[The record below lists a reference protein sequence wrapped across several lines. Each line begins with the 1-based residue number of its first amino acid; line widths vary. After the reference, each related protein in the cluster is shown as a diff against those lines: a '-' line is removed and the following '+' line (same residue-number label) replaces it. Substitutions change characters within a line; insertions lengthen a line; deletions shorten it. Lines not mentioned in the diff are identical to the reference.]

1 MAYALYAPCLLIAAI
16 SITLKENVISTQHLP
31 LVIAG
36 PIVRKVTSNLCYI
49 WVVTS
54 SADAPSLTLSHDE
67 APIDGD
73 RQSETICV
81 GTHAFI
87 HLLSFSASKPFS
99 DCARISYQLHFDNE
113 EQQARW
119 HKEQQALLYT
129 GQSTLSFHFTET
141 PKTILH
147 GSCRKP
153 HFHSDDALAQV
164 DTLHEHA
171 FKQKSSFPDLL
182 LMTGDQIYADDV
194 AGPMLK
200 AIHSVIARLGLFHE
214 TLEGAVVSNT
224 QELATHPHGYYERE
238 QLLPQ
243 ISTNTVL
250 SSLFFGAKKK
260 PVFTSVNAQ
269 NHLIGSAEIIA
280 MYLLVWSDTLWAEI
294 TIDNDGIPDKYS
306 ATFDKENE
314 ALKGF
319 VKQLPQVRR
328 ALAHIPTYMIFDDHD
343 VTDDWNLTRG
353 WEQEVYGNPLSKR
366 MIGNALIGYLLCQG
380 WGNAPKKVTALIEK
394 VKQSTGEQGIAQHD
408 EIIDDLLDFDQWHYR
423 LDTTPPIEVLDT
435 RTQRWRSESDM
446 NKPSGLMDWEALCDF
461 QHSIIGKESVIVVS
475 AAPIYGVKVIE
486 AIQKVFTF
494 FGKALTVDAEN
505 WMAHKGTANVMLNI
519 FRHYKTPP
527 EFIILSGD
535 VHYSFVYDVRLRFRR
550 NSPHIT
556 QFTCSGLKNAFPDGL
571 IKWLDRLNRILYR
584 SKSPLNLFTRRR
596 NMSVKAREPS
606 MGYGELFNGCAIGVL
621 KISHKNTDV
630 QCKALL
636 SNGKEVEFPT
646 SKND

>member
-1 MAYALYAPCLLIAAI
+1 MP
-16 SITLKENVISTQHLP
+16 Q
-31 LVIAG
+31 VIAG
-36 PIVRKVTSNLCYI
+36 PIVRKVTSTECHI

-54 SADAPSLTLSHDE
+54 NADSPTLNLSANEVVVS
-67 APIDGD
+67 GNCQ
-73 RQSETICV
+73 RETIRV
-81 GTHAFI
+81 GKYAFI
-87 HLLSFSASKPFS
+87 HLLSFTSSEPFEDTARIGYSLSFS
-99 DCARISYQLHFDNE
+99 DDA
-113 EQQARW
+113 QQASW
-119 HKEQQALLYT
+119 ENEQRGLLYD
-129 GQSTLSFHFTET
+129 GQPSLCFHYTET
-141 PKTILH
+141 PETILH

-164 DTLHEHA
+164 DVLHKNA
-171 FKQKSSFPDLL
+171 FKKQNDFPDLL

-200 AIHSVIARLGLFHE
+200 AIHSVIDRLGLYHE
-214 TLEGAVVSNT
+214 ALEGAVVTNT
-224 QELATHPHGYYERE
+224 NELATHEHGYYERE

-243 ISTNTVL
+243 IATNTVL
-250 SSLFFGAKKK
+250 SSIFFGAKKK

-280 MYLLVWSDTLWAEI
+280 MYLLVWSDTLWADI
-294 TIDNDGIPDKYS
+294 NIDKDGIPPKYH
-306 ATFDKENE
+306 AIFDKEHE
-314 ALKGF
+314 ALNGF

-380 WGNAPKKVTALIEK
+380 WGNAPKKVAPLIAK
-394 VKQSTGEQGIAQHD
+394 VQESMGESGLNSHD

-435 RTQRWRSESDM
+435 RTQRWRSESNM

-505 WMAHKGTANVMLNI
+505 WMAHKGTANVILNI

-527 EFIILSGD
+527 DFIILSGD

-571 IKWLDRLNRILYR
+571 IKWLDRLNRVLYR

-606 MGYGELFNGCAIGVL
+606 LGYGELFNGCAIGVL
-621 KISHKNTDV
+621 KISQKTTDV

-636 SNGKEVEFPT
+636 SNGNEVEFPA
-646 SKND
+646 SKDD

>member
-1 MAYALYAPCLLIAAI
+1 MP
-16 SITLKENVISTQHLP
+16 Q
-31 LVIAG
+31 VIAG
-36 PIVRKVTSNLCYI
+36 PIVRKVTSTECHI

-54 SADAPSLTLSHDE
+54 NADSPTLNLSANEVVVS
-67 APIDGD
+67 GNCQ
-73 RQSETICV
+73 RETIRV
-81 GTHAFI
+81 GKYAFI
-87 HLLSFSASKPFS
+87 HLLSFTSSEPFEDTARIGYSLSFS
-99 DCARISYQLHFDNE
+99 DDA
-113 EQQARW
+113 QQASW
-119 HKEQQALLYT
+119 ENEQRGLLYD
-129 GQSTLSFHFTET
+129 GQSSLCFHYTET
-141 PKTILH
+141 PETILH

-164 DTLHEHA
+164 DVLHKIA
-171 FKQKSSFPDLL
+171 FKKQNDFPDLL

-200 AIHSVIARLGLFHE
+200 AIHSVIDRLGLYHE
-214 TLEGAVVSNT
+214 ALEGAVVTNT
-224 QELATHPHGYYERE
+224 NELATHEHGYYERE

-243 ISTNTVL
+243 IATNTVL
-250 SSLFFGAKKK
+250 SSIFFGAKKK

-280 MYLLVWSDTLWAEI
+280 MYLLVWSDTLWADI
-294 TIDNDGIPDKYS
+294 NIDKDGIPPKYH
-306 ATFDKENE
+306 AIFDKEHE
-314 ALKGF
+314 ALNGF

-380 WGNAPKKVTALIEK
+380 WGNAPKKVAPLIAK
-394 VKQSTGEQGIAQHD
+394 VQESMGESGLNSHD

-435 RTQRWRSESDM
+435 RTQRWRSESNM

-505 WMAHKGTANVMLNI
+505 WMAHKGTANVILNI

-527 EFIILSGD
+527 DFIILSGD

-571 IKWLDRLNRILYR
+571 IKWLDRLNRVLYR

-606 MGYGELFNGCAIGVL
+606 LGYGELFNGCAIGVL
-621 KISHKNTDV
+621 KISQKNTDV

-636 SNGKEVEFPT
+636 SNGKEVEFPA
-646 SKND
+646 SKDD

>member
-1 MAYALYAPCLLIAAI
+1 
-16 SITLKENVISTQHLP
+16 
-31 LVIAG
+31 
-36 PIVRKVTSNLCYI
+36 VTSTECHI

-54 SADAPSLTLSHDE
+54 NADSPTLNLSANEVVVS
-67 APIDGD
+67 GNCQ
-73 RQSETICV
+73 RETIRV
-81 GTHAFI
+81 GKYAFI
-87 HLLSFSASKPFS
+87 HLLSFTSSEPFEDTARIGYSLSFS
-99 DCARISYQLHFDNE
+99 DDA
-113 EQQARW
+113 QQASW
-119 HKEQQALLYT
+119 ENEQRGLLYD
-129 GQSTLSFHFTET
+129 GQPSLCFHYTET
-141 PKTILH
+141 PETILH

-164 DTLHEHA
+164 DVLHKNA
-171 FKQKSSFPDLL
+171 FKKQNDFPDLL

-200 AIHSVIARLGLFHE
+200 AIHSVIDRLGLYHE
-214 TLEGAVVSNT
+214 ALEGAVVTNT
-224 QELATHPHGYYERE
+224 NELATHEHGYYERE

-243 ISTNTVL
+243 IATNTVL
-250 SSLFFGAKKK
+250 SSIFFGAKKK

-280 MYLLVWSDTLWAEI
+280 MYLLVWSDTLWADI
-294 TIDNDGIPDKYS
+294 NIDKDGIPPKYH
-306 ATFDKENE
+306 AIFDKEHE
-314 ALKGF
+314 ALNGF

-380 WGNAPKKVTALIEK
+380 WGNAPKKVAPLIAK
-394 VKQSTGEQGIAQHD
+394 VQESMGESGLNSHD

-435 RTQRWRSESDM
+435 RTQRWRSESNM

-505 WMAHKGTANVMLNI
+505 WMAHKGTANVILNI

-527 EFIILSGD
+527 DFIILSGD

-571 IKWLDRLNRILYR
+571 IKWLDRLNRVLYR

-606 MGYGELFNGCAIGVL
+606 LGYGELFNGCAIGVL
-621 KISHKNTDV
+621 KISQKNTDV

-636 SNGKEVEFPT
+636 SNGKEVEFPA
-646 SKND
+646 SKDD

>member
-1 MAYALYAPCLLIAAI
+1 MP
-16 SITLKENVISTQHLP
+16 Q
-31 LVIAG
+31 VIAG
-36 PIVRKVTSNLCYI
+36 PIVRKVTSTECHI

-54 SADAPSLTLSHDE
+54 NADSPTLNLSANEVVVS
-67 APIDGD
+67 GNCQ
-73 RQSETICV
+73 RETIRV
-81 GTHAFI
+81 GKYAFI
-87 HLLSFSASKPFS
+87 HLLSFTSSERFEDTARIGYSLSFS
-99 DCARISYQLHFDNE
+99 DDA
-113 EQQARW
+113 QQASW
-119 HKEQQALLYT
+119 ENEQRGLLYD
-129 GQSTLSFHFTET
+129 GQSSLCFHYTET
-141 PKTILH
+141 PETILH

-164 DTLHEHA
+164 DVLHKNA
-171 FKQKSSFPDLL
+171 FKKENDFPDLL

-200 AIHSVIARLGLFHE
+200 AIHSVIDRLGLYHE
-214 TLEGAVVSNT
+214 ALEGAVVTNT
-224 QELATHPHGYYERE
+224 NELATHEHGYYERE

-243 ISTNTVL
+243 IATNTVL
-250 SSLFFGAKKK
+250 SSIFFGAKKK

-280 MYLLVWSDTLWAEI
+280 MYLLVWSDTLWADI
-294 TIDNDGIPDKYS
+294 NIDKDGIPPKYH
-306 ATFDKENE
+306 AIFDKEHE
-314 ALKGF
+314 ALNGF

-380 WGNAPKKVTALIEK
+380 WGNAPKKVAPLIAK
-394 VKQSTGEQGIAQHD
+394 VQESMGESGLNSHD

-435 RTQRWRSESDM
+435 RTQRWRSESNM

-505 WMAHKGTANVMLNI
+505 WMAHKGTANVILNI

-527 EFIILSGD
+527 DFIILSGD

-571 IKWLDRLNRILYR
+571 IKWLDRLNRVLYR

-606 MGYGELFNGCAIGVL
+606 LGYGELFNGCAIGVL
-621 KISHKNTDV
+621 KISQKNTDV

-636 SNGKEVEFPT
+636 SNGKEVEFPA
-646 SKND
+646 SKDD

>member
-1 MAYALYAPCLLIAAI
+1 MP
-16 SITLKENVISTQHLP
+16 Q
-31 LVIAG
+31 VIAG
-36 PIVRKVTSNLCYI
+36 PIVRKVTSTECHI

-54 SADAPSLTLSHDE
+54 NADSPALNLSANEVVVS
-67 APIDGD
+67 GNCQ
-73 RQSETICV
+73 RETIRV
-81 GTHAFI
+81 GKYAFI
-87 HLLSFSASKPFS
+87 HLLSFTSSEPFEDTARIGYSLSFS
-99 DCARISYQLHFDNE
+99 DDA
-113 EQQARW
+113 QQASW
-119 HKEQQALLYT
+119 ENEQRGLLYD
-129 GQSTLSFHFTET
+129 GQSSLCFHYTET
-141 PKTILH
+141 PETILH

-164 DTLHEHA
+164 DVLHKNA
-171 FKQKSSFPDLL
+171 FKKENDFPDLL

-200 AIHSVIARLGLFHE
+200 AIHSVIDRLGLYHE
-214 TLEGAVVSNT
+214 ALEGAVVTNT
-224 QELATHPHGYYERE
+224 NELATHEHGYYERE

-243 ISTNTVL
+243 IATNTVL
-250 SSLFFGAKKK
+250 SSIFFGAKKK

-280 MYLLVWSDTLWAEI
+280 MYLLVWSDTLWADI
-294 TIDNDGIPDKYS
+294 NIDKDGIPPKYH
-306 ATFDKENE
+306 AIFDKEHE
-314 ALKGF
+314 ALNGF

-380 WGNAPKKVTALIEK
+380 WGNAPKKVAPLIAK
-394 VKQSTGEQGIAQHD
+394 VQESMGESGLNSHD

-435 RTQRWRSESDM
+435 RTQRWRSESNM

-505 WMAHKGTANVMLNI
+505 WMAHKGTANVILNI

-527 EFIILSGD
+527 DFIILSGD

-571 IKWLDRLNRILYR
+571 IKWLDRLNRVLYR

-606 MGYGELFNGCAIGVL
+606 LGYGELFNGCAIGVL
-621 KISHKNTDV
+621 KISQKTTDV

-636 SNGKEVEFPT
+636 SNGKEVEFPA
-646 SKND
+646 SKDD

>member
-1 MAYALYAPCLLIAAI
+1 MP
-16 SITLKENVISTQHLP
+16 Q
-31 LVIAG
+31 VIAG
-36 PIVRKVTSNLCYI
+36 PIVRKVTSTECHI

-54 SADAPSLTLSHDE
+54 NADSPALNLSANEVVVS
-67 APIDGD
+67 GNCQ
-73 RQSETICV
+73 RETIRV
-81 GTHAFI
+81 GKYAFI
-87 HLLSFSASKPFS
+87 HLLSFTSSEPFEDTARIGYSLSFS
-99 DCARISYQLHFDNE
+99 DDA
-113 EQQARW
+113 QQASW
-119 HKEQQALLYT
+119 ENEQRGLLYD
-129 GQSTLSFHFTET
+129 GQSSLCFHYTET
-141 PKTILH
+141 PETILH

-164 DTLHEHA
+164 DVLHKNA
-171 FKQKSSFPDLL
+171 FKKQNDFPDLL

-200 AIHSVIARLGLFHE
+200 AIHSVIDRLGLYHE
-214 TLEGAVVSNT
+214 ALEGAVVTNT
-224 QELATHPHGYYERE
+224 NELATHEHGYYERE

-243 ISTNTVL
+243 IATNTVL
-250 SSLFFGAKKK
+250 SSIFFGAKKK

-269 NHLIGSAEIIA
+269 NHLIGSSEIIA
-280 MYLLVWSDTLWAEI
+280 MYLLVWSDTLWADI
-294 TIDNDGIPDKYS
+294 NIDKDGLPPKYH
-306 ATFDKENE
+306 AIFDKEHE
-314 ALKGF
+314 ALNGF

-380 WGNAPKKVTALIEK
+380 WGNAPKKVAPLIAK
-394 VKQSTGEQGIAQHD
+394 VQESMGESGLNSHD
-408 EIIDDLLDFDQWHYR
+408 EIIDELLDFDQWHYR

-435 RTQRWRSESDM
+435 RTQRWRSESNM

-505 WMAHKGTANVMLNI
+505 WMAHKGTANVILNI

-527 EFIILSGD
+527 DFIILSGD

-571 IKWLDRLNRILYR
+571 IKWLDRLNRVLYR

-606 MGYGELFNGCAIGVL
+606 LGYGELFNGCAIGVL
-621 KISHKNTDV
+621 KISQKNTDV

-636 SNGKEVEFPT
+636 SNGKEVEFPA
-646 SKND
+646 SKDD

>member
-1 MAYALYAPCLLIAAI
+1 M
-16 SITLKENVISTQHLP
+16 TSTECH
-31 LVIAG
+31 
-36 PIVRKVTSNLCYI
+36 I

-54 SADAPSLTLSHDE
+54 NADSPALNLSANEVVVS
-67 APIDGD
+67 GNCQ
-73 RQSETICV
+73 RETIRV
-81 GTHAFI
+81 GKYAFI
-87 HLLSFSASKPFS
+87 HLLSFTSSEPFEDTARIGYSLSFS
-99 DCARISYQLHFDNE
+99 DDA
-113 EQQARW
+113 QQASW
-119 HKEQQALLYT
+119 EVEQRGLLYD
-129 GQSTLSFHFTET
+129 GQSSLCFHYTET
-141 PKTILH
+141 PETILH

-164 DTLHEHA
+164 DVLHKNA
-171 FKQKSSFPDLL
+171 FKKQNDFPDLL

-200 AIHSVIARLGLFHE
+200 AIHSVIDRLGLYHE
-214 TLEGAVVSNT
+214 ALEGAVVTNT
-224 QELATHPHGYYERE
+224 NELATHEHGYYERE

-243 ISTNTVL
+243 IATNTVL
-250 SSLFFGAKKK
+250 SSIFFGAKKK

-280 MYLLVWSDTLWAEI
+280 MYLLVWSDTLWADI
-294 TIDNDGIPDKYS
+294 NIDKDGIPPKYH
-306 ATFDKENE
+306 AIFDKEHE
-314 ALKGF
+314 ALNGF

-380 WGNAPKKVTALIEK
+380 WGNAPKKVAPLIAK
-394 VKQSTGEQGIAQHD
+394 VQESMGESGLNSHD

-435 RTQRWRSESDM
+435 RTQRWRSESNM

-461 QHSIIGKESVIVVS
+461 QHSIIGKKSVIVVS

-505 WMAHKGTANVMLNI
+505 WMAHKGTANVILNI

-527 EFIILSGD
+527 DFIILSGD

-571 IKWLDRLNRILYR
+571 IKWLDRLNRVLYR

-606 MGYGELFNGCAIGVL
+606 LGYGELFNGCAIGVL
-621 KISHKNTDV
+621 KISQKNTDV

-636 SNGKEVEFPT
+636 NNGKEVEFPA
-646 SKND
+646 SKDD

>member
-1 MAYALYAPCLLIAAI
+1 MP
-16 SITLKENVISTQHLP
+16 Q
-31 LVIAG
+31 VIAG
-36 PIVRKVTSNLCYI
+36 PIVRKVTSTECHI

-54 SADAPSLTLSHDE
+54 NADSPALNLSANEVVVS
-67 APIDGD
+67 GNCQ
-73 RQSETICV
+73 RETIRV
-81 GTHAFI
+81 GKYAFI
-87 HLLSFSASKPFS
+87 HLLSFTSSEPFEDTARIGYSLSFS
-99 DCARISYQLHFDNE
+99 DDA
-113 EQQARW
+113 QQASW
-119 HKEQQALLYT
+119 ENEQRGLLYD
-129 GQSTLSFHFTET
+129 GQSSLCFHYTET
-141 PKTILH
+141 PETILH

-164 DTLHEHA
+164 DVLHKIA
-171 FKQKSSFPDLL
+171 FKKQNDFPDLL

-200 AIHSVIARLGLFHE
+200 AIHSVIDRLGLYHE
-214 TLEGAVVSNT
+214 ALEGAVVTNT
-224 QELATHPHGYYERE
+224 NELATHEHGYYERE

-243 ISTNTVL
+243 IATNTVL
-250 SSLFFGAKKK
+250 SSIFFGAKKK

-280 MYLLVWSDTLWAEI
+280 MYLLVWSDTLWADI
-294 TIDNDGIPDKYS
+294 NIDKDGIPPKYH
-306 ATFDKENE
+306 AIFDKEHE
-314 ALKGF
+314 ALNGF

-380 WGNAPKKVTALIEK
+380 WGNAPKKVAPLIAK
-394 VKQSTGEQGIAQHD
+394 VQESMGESGLNSHD
-408 EIIDDLLDFDQWHYR
+408 EIIDELLDFDQWHYR

-435 RTQRWRSESDM
+435 RTQRWRSESNM

-505 WMAHKGTANVMLNI
+505 WMAHKGTANVILNI

-527 EFIILSGD
+527 DFIILSGD

-571 IKWLDRLNRILYR
+571 IKWLDRLNRVLYR

-606 MGYGELFNGCAIGVL
+606 LGYGELFNGCAIGVL
-621 KISHKNTDV
+621 KISQKNTDV

-636 SNGKEVEFPT
+636 SNGKEVEFPA
-646 SKND
+646 SKDD

>member
-1 MAYALYAPCLLIAAI
+1 MP
-16 SITLKENVISTQHLP
+16 Q
-31 LVIAG
+31 VIAG
-36 PIVRKVTSNLCYI
+36 PIVRKVTSTECHI

-54 SADAPSLTLSHDE
+54 NADSPALNLSANEVVVS
-67 APIDGD
+67 GNCQ
-73 RQSETICV
+73 RETIRV
-81 GTHAFI
+81 GKYAFI
-87 HLLSFSASKPFS
+87 HLLSFTSSEPFEDTARIGYSLSFS
-99 DCARISYQLHFDNE
+99 DDA
-113 EQQARW
+113 QQASW
-119 HKEQQALLYT
+119 ENEQRGLLYD
-129 GQSTLSFHFTET
+129 GQSFLCFHYTET
-141 PKTILH
+141 PETILH

-164 DTLHEHA
+164 DVLHKNA
-171 FKQKSSFPDLL
+171 FKKQNDFPDLL

-200 AIHSVIARLGLFHE
+200 AIHSVIDRLGLYHE
-214 TLEGAVVSNT
+214 ALEGAVVTNT
-224 QELATHPHGYYERE
+224 NELATHEHGYYERE

-243 ISTNTVL
+243 IATNTVL
-250 SSLFFGAKKK
+250 SSIFFGAKKK

-280 MYLLVWSDTLWAEI
+280 MYLLVWSDTLWADI
-294 TIDNDGIPDKYS
+294 NIDKDGIPPKYH
-306 ATFDKENE
+306 AIFDKEHE
-314 ALKGF
+314 ALNGF

-353 WEQEVYGNPLSKR
+353 WEQEVYGYPLSKR

-380 WGNAPKKVTALIEK
+380 WGNAPKKVAPLIAK
-394 VKQSTGEQGIAQHD
+394 VQESMGESGLNSHD

-435 RTQRWRSESDM
+435 RTQRWRSESNM

-505 WMAHKGTANVMLNI
+505 WMAHKGTANVILNI

-527 EFIILSGD
+527 DFIILSGD

-556 QFTCSGLKNAFPDGL
+556 QFTCSGLKNAFPDRL
-571 IKWLDRLNRILYR
+571 IKWLDRLNRVLYR

-606 MGYGELFNGCAIGVL
+606 LGYGELFNGCAIGVL
-621 KISHKNTDV
+621 KISQKNTNV

-636 SNGKEVEFPT
+636 SNGKEVEFPA
-646 SKND
+646 SKDD

>member
-1 MAYALYAPCLLIAAI
+1 MP
-16 SITLKENVISTQHLP
+16 Q
-31 LVIAG
+31 VIAG
-36 PIVRKVTSNLCYI
+36 PIVRKVTSTECHI

-54 SADAPSLTLSHDE
+54 NADSPALNLSANEVVVS
-67 APIDGD
+67 GNCQ
-73 RQSETICV
+73 RETIRV
-81 GTHAFI
+81 GKYAFI
-87 HLLSFSASKPFS
+87 HLLSFTSSEPFEDTTRIGYSLSFS
-99 DCARISYQLHFDNE
+99 DDA
-113 EQQARW
+113 QQASW
-119 HKEQQALLYT
+119 ENEQRGLLYD
-129 GQSTLSFHFTET
+129 GQSSLCFHYTET
-141 PKTILH
+141 PETILH

-164 DTLHEHA
+164 DVLHKNA
-171 FKQKSSFPDLL
+171 FKKQNDFPDLL

-200 AIHSVIARLGLFHE
+200 AIHSVIDRLGLYHE
-214 TLEGAVVSNT
+214 ALEGAVVTNT
-224 QELATHPHGYYERE
+224 NELATHEHGYYERE

-243 ISTNTVL
+243 IATNTVL
-250 SSLFFGAKKK
+250 SSIFFGAKKK

-280 MYLLVWSDTLWAEI
+280 MYLLVWSDTLWADI
-294 TIDNDGIPDKYS
+294 NIDKDGIPPKYL
-306 ATFDKENE
+306 AIFDKEHE
-314 ALKGF
+314 ALNGF

-380 WGNAPKKVTALIEK
+380 WGNAPKKVAPLIAK
-394 VKQSTGEQGIAQHD
+394 VQESMGESGLNSHD

-435 RTQRWRSESDM
+435 RTQRWRSESNM

-461 QHSIIGKESVIVVS
+461 QHSIIGKKSVIVVS

-505 WMAHKGTANVMLNI
+505 WMAHKGTANVILNI

-527 EFIILSGD
+527 DFIILSGD

-571 IKWLDRLNRILYR
+571 IKWLDRLNRVLYR

-606 MGYGELFNGCAIGVL
+606 LGYGELFNGCAIGVL
-621 KISHKNTDV
+621 KISQKNTDV

-636 SNGKEVEFPT
+636 SNGKEVEFPA
-646 SKND
+646 SKDD

>member
-1 MAYALYAPCLLIAAI
+1 
-16 SITLKENVISTQHLP
+16 
-31 LVIAG
+31 
-36 PIVRKVTSNLCYI
+36 VTSTECHI

-54 SADAPSLTLSHDE
+54 NADSPALNLSANEVVVS
-67 APIDGD
+67 GNCQ
-73 RQSETICV
+73 RETIRV
-81 GTHAFI
+81 GKYAFI
-87 HLLSFSASKPFS
+87 HLLSFTSSEPFEDTARIGYSLSFS
-99 DCARISYQLHFDNE
+99 DDA
-113 EQQARW
+113 QQASW
-119 HKEQQALLYT
+119 ENEQRGLLYD
-129 GQSTLSFHFTET
+129 GQPSLCFHYTET
-141 PKTILH
+141 PETILH

-164 DTLHEHA
+164 DVLHKNA
-171 FKQKSSFPDLL
+171 FKKQNDFPDLL

-200 AIHSVIARLGLFHE
+200 AIHSVIDRLGLYHE
-214 TLEGAVVSNT
+214 ALEGAVVTNT
-224 QELATHPHGYYERE
+224 NELATHEHGYYERE

-243 ISTNTVL
+243 IATNTVL
-250 SSLFFGAKKK
+250 SSIFFGAKKK

-280 MYLLVWSDTLWAEI
+280 MYLLVWSDTLWADI
-294 TIDNDGIPDKYS
+294 NIDKDGIPPKYH
-306 ATFDKENE
+306 AIFDKEHE
-314 ALKGF
+314 ALNGF

-380 WGNAPKKVTALIEK
+380 WGNAPKKVAPLIAK
-394 VKQSTGEQGIAQHD
+394 VQESMGESGLNSHD

-435 RTQRWRSESDM
+435 RTQRWRSESNM

-505 WMAHKGTANVMLNI
+505 WMAHKGTANVILNI

-527 EFIILSGD
+527 DFIILSGD

-571 IKWLDRLNRILYR
+571 IKWLDRLNRVLYR

-606 MGYGELFNGCAIGVL
+606 LGYGELFNGCAIGVL
-621 KISHKNTDV
+621 KISQKNTDV

-636 SNGKEVEFPT
+636 SNGKEVEFPA
-646 SKND
+646 SKDD

>member
-1 MAYALYAPCLLIAAI
+1 M
-16 SITLKENVISTQHLP
+16 TSTECH
-31 LVIAG
+31 
-36 PIVRKVTSNLCYI
+36 I

-54 SADAPSLTLSHDE
+54 NADSPTLNLSANEVVVS
-67 APIDGD
+67 GNCQ
-73 RQSETICV
+73 RETIRV
-81 GTHAFI
+81 GKYAFI
-87 HLLSFSASKPFS
+87 HLLSFTSSEPFEDTARIGYSLSFS
-99 DCARISYQLHFDNE
+99 DDA
-113 EQQARW
+113 QQASW
-119 HKEQQALLYT
+119 ENEQRGLLYD
-129 GQSTLSFHFTET
+129 GQSSLCFHYTET
-141 PKTILH
+141 PETILH

-164 DTLHEHA
+164 DVLHKNA
-171 FKQKSSFPDLL
+171 FKKQNDFPDLL

-200 AIHSVIARLGLFHE
+200 AIHSVIDRLGLYHE
-214 TLEGAVVSNT
+214 ALEGAVVTNT
-224 QELATHPHGYYERE
+224 NELATHEHGYYERE

-243 ISTNTVL
+243 IATNTVL
-250 SSLFFGAKKK
+250 SSIFFGAKKK

-280 MYLLVWSDTLWAEI
+280 MYLLVWSDTLWADI
-294 TIDNDGIPDKYS
+294 NIDKDGIPPKYH
-306 ATFDKENE
+306 AIFDKEHE
-314 ALKGF
+314 ALNGF

-380 WGNAPKKVTALIEK
+380 WGNAPKKVAPLIAK
-394 VKQSTGEQGIAQHD
+394 VQESMGESGLNSHD
-408 EIIDDLLDFDQWHYR
+408 EIIDELLDFDQWHYR

-435 RTQRWRSESDM
+435 RTQRWRSESNM

-505 WMAHKGTANVMLNI
+505 WMAHKGTANVILNI

-527 EFIILSGD
+527 DFIILSGD

-571 IKWLDRLNRILYR
+571 IKWLDRLNRVLYR

-606 MGYGELFNGCAIGVL
+606 LGYGELFNGCAIGVL
-621 KISHKNTDV
+621 KISQKTTDV

-636 SNGKEVEFPT
+636 SNGKEVEFPA
-646 SKND
+646 SKDD

>member
-1 MAYALYAPCLLIAAI
+1 M
-16 SITLKENVISTQHLP
+16 TSTECH
-31 LVIAG
+31 
-36 PIVRKVTSNLCYI
+36 I

-54 SADAPSLTLSHDE
+54 NADSPTLNLSANEVVVS
-67 APIDGD
+67 GNCQ
-73 RQSETICV
+73 RETIRV
-81 GTHAFI
+81 GKYAFI
-87 HLLSFSASKPFS
+87 HLLSFTSSEPFDDTARIGYSLSFS
-99 DCARISYQLHFDNE
+99 DDA
-113 EQQARW
+113 QQASW
-119 HKEQQALLYT
+119 ENEQRGLLYD
-129 GQSTLSFHFTET
+129 GQSSLCFHYTET
-141 PKTILH
+141 PETILH

-164 DTLHEHA
+164 DVLHKNA
-171 FKQKSSFPDLL
+171 FKKQNDFPDLL

-200 AIHSVIARLGLFHE
+200 AIHSVIDRLGLYHE
-214 TLEGAVVSNT
+214 ALEGAVVTNT
-224 QELATHPHGYYERE
+224 NELATHEHGYYERE

-243 ISTNTVL
+243 IATNTVL
-250 SSLFFGAKKK
+250 SSIFFGAKKK

-280 MYLLVWSDTLWAEI
+280 MYLLVWSDTLWADI
-294 TIDNDGIPDKYS
+294 NIDKDGIPPKYH
-306 ATFDKENE
+306 AIFDKEHESLN
-314 ALKGF
+314 GF

-380 WGNAPKKVTALIEK
+380 WGNAPKKVAPLIAK
-394 VKQSTGEQGIAQHD
+394 VQESMGESGLNSHD
-408 EIIDDLLDFDQWHYR
+408 EIIDELLDFDQWHYR

-435 RTQRWRSESDM
+435 RTQRWRSESNM

-505 WMAHKGTANVMLNI
+505 WMAHKGTANVILNI

-527 EFIILSGD
+527 DFIILSGD

-571 IKWLDRLNRILYR
+571 IKWLDRLNRVLYR

-606 MGYGELFNGCAIGVL
+606 LGYGELFNGCAIGVL
-621 KISHKNTDV
+621 KISQKNTDV

-636 SNGKEVEFPT
+636 SNGKEVEFPA
-646 SKND
+646 SKDD

>member
-1 MAYALYAPCLLIAAI
+1 M
-16 SITLKENVISTQHLP
+16 TSTECH
-31 LVIAG
+31 
-36 PIVRKVTSNLCYI
+36 I

-54 SADAPSLTLSHDE
+54 NADSPALNLSANEVVVS
-67 APIDGD
+67 GNCQ
-73 RQSETICV
+73 RETIRV
-81 GTHAFI
+81 GKYAFI
-87 HLLSFSASKPFS
+87 HLLSFTSSEPFEDTARIGYSLSFS
-99 DCARISYQLHFDNE
+99 DDA
-113 EQQARW
+113 QQASW
-119 HKEQQALLYT
+119 ENEQRGLLYD
-129 GQSTLSFHFTET
+129 GQSSLCFHYTET
-141 PKTILH
+141 PETILH

-164 DTLHEHA
+164 DVLHKNA
-171 FKQKSSFPDLL
+171 FKKQNDFPDLL

-200 AIHSVIARLGLFHE
+200 AIHSVIDRLGLYHE
-214 TLEGAVVSNT
+214 ALEGAVVTNT
-224 QELATHPHGYYERE
+224 NELATHEHGYYERE

-243 ISTNTVL
+243 IATNTVL
-250 SSLFFGAKKK
+250 SSIFFGAKKK

-280 MYLLVWSDTLWAEI
+280 MYLLVWSDTLWADI
-294 TIDNDGIPDKYS
+294 NIDKDGIPPKYH
-306 ATFDKENE
+306 AIFDKEHE
-314 ALKGF
+314 ALNGF

-380 WGNAPKKVTALIEK
+380 WGNAPKKVAPLIAK
-394 VKQSTGEQGIAQHD
+394 VQESMGESGLNSHD

-435 RTQRWRSESDM
+435 RTQRWRSESNM

-505 WMAHKGTANVMLNI
+505 WMAHKGTANVILNI

-527 EFIILSGD
+527 DFIILSGD

-571 IKWLDRLNRILYR
+571 IKWLDRLNRVLYR

-606 MGYGELFNGCAIGVL
+606 LGYGELFNGCAIGVL
-621 KISHKNTDV
+621 KISQKNTDV
-630 QCKALL
+630 LCKALL
-636 SNGKEVEFPT
+636 SNGKEVEFPA
-646 SKND
+646 SKDD

>member
-1 MAYALYAPCLLIAAI
+1 MP
-16 SITLKENVISTQHLP
+16 Q
-31 LVIAG
+31 VIAG
-36 PIVRKVTSNLCYI
+36 PIVRKVTSTECHI

-54 SADAPSLTLSHDE
+54 NADSPTLNLSANEVVVS
-67 APIDGD
+67 GNCQ
-73 RQSETICV
+73 RETIRV
-81 GTHAFI
+81 GKYAFI
-87 HLLSFSASKPFS
+87 HLLSFTSSEPFKDTARIGYSLSFS
-99 DCARISYQLHFDNE
+99 DDA
-113 EQQARW
+113 QQASW
-119 HKEQQALLYT
+119 ENEQRGLLYD
-129 GQSTLSFHFTET
+129 GQSSLCFHYTET
-141 PKTILH
+141 PETILH

-164 DTLHEHA
+164 DVLHKNA
-171 FKQKSSFPDLL
+171 FKKENDFPDLL

-200 AIHSVIARLGLFHE
+200 AIHSVIDRLGLYHE
-214 TLEGAVVSNT
+214 ALEGAVVTNT
-224 QELATHPHGYYERE
+224 NELATHEHGYYERE

-243 ISTNTVL
+243 IATNTVL
-250 SSLFFGAKKK
+250 SSIFFGAKKK

-280 MYLLVWSDTLWAEI
+280 MYLLVWSDTLWADI
-294 TIDNDGIPDKYS
+294 NIDKDGIPPKYH
-306 ATFDKENE
+306 AIFDKEHE
-314 ALKGF
+314 ALNGF

-380 WGNAPKKVTALIEK
+380 WGNAPKKVAPLIAK
-394 VKQSTGEQGIAQHD
+394 VQESMGESGLNSHD

-435 RTQRWRSESDM
+435 RTQRWRSESNM

-461 QHSIIGKESVIVVS
+461 QHSIIGKKSVIVVS

-505 WMAHKGTANVMLNI
+505 WMAHKGTANVILNI

-527 EFIILSGD
+527 DFIILSGD

-571 IKWLDRLNRILYR
+571 IKWLDRLNRVLYR

-606 MGYGELFNGCAIGVL
+606 LGYGELFNGCAIGVL
-621 KISHKNTDV
+621 KISQKNTDV

-636 SNGKEVEFPT
+636 SNGNEVEFPA
-646 SKND
+646 SKDD

>member
-1 MAYALYAPCLLIAAI
+1 MP
-16 SITLKENVISTQHLP
+16 Q
-31 LVIAG
+31 VIAG
-36 PIVRKVTSNLCYI
+36 PIVRKVTSTECHI

-54 SADAPSLTLSHDE
+54 NADSPTLNLSANEVVVS
-67 APIDGD
+67 GNCQ
-73 RQSETICV
+73 RETIRV
-81 GTHAFI
+81 GKYAFI
-87 HLLSFSASKPFS
+87 HLLSFTSSEPFEDTARIGYSLSFS
-99 DCARISYQLHFDNE
+99 DDA
-113 EQQARW
+113 QQASW
-119 HKEQQALLYT
+119 EDEQRGLLYD
-129 GQSTLSFHFTET
+129 GQSSLCFHYTET
-141 PKTILH
+141 PETILH

-164 DTLHEHA
+164 DVLHKIA
-171 FKQKSSFPDLL
+171 FKKQNDFPDLL

-200 AIHSVIARLGLFHE
+200 AIHSVIDRLGLYHE
-214 TLEGAVVSNT
+214 ALEGAVVTNT
-224 QELATHPHGYYERE
+224 NELATHEHGYYERE

-243 ISTNTVL
+243 IATNTVL
-250 SSLFFGAKKK
+250 SSIFFGAKKK

-280 MYLLVWSDTLWAEI
+280 MYLLVWSDTLWADI
-294 TIDNDGIPDKYS
+294 NIDKDGIPPKYH
-306 ATFDKENE
+306 AIFDKEHE
-314 ALKGF
+314 ALNGF

-380 WGNAPKKVTALIEK
+380 WGNAPKKVAPLIAK
-394 VKQSTGEQGIAQHD
+394 VQESMGESGLNSHD

-435 RTQRWRSESDM
+435 RTQRWRSESNM

-505 WMAHKGTANVMLNI
+505 WMAHKGTANVILNI

-527 EFIILSGD
+527 DFIILSGD

-571 IKWLDRLNRILYR
+571 IKWLDRLNRVLYR

-606 MGYGELFNGCAIGVL
+606 LGYGELFNGCAIGVL
-621 KISHKNTDV
+621 KISQKNTDV

-636 SNGKEVEFPT
+636 SNGKEVEFPA
-646 SKND
+646 SKDD

>member
-1 MAYALYAPCLLIAAI
+1 
-16 SITLKENVISTQHLP
+16 
-31 LVIAG
+31 
-36 PIVRKVTSNLCYI
+36 VTSTECHI

-54 SADAPSLTLSHDE
+54 NADSPTLNLSANEVVVS
-67 APIDGD
+67 GNCQ
-73 RQSETICV
+73 RETIRV
-81 GTHAFI
+81 GKYAFI
-87 HLLSFSASKPFS
+87 HLLSFTSSEPFEDTARIGYSLSFS
-99 DCARISYQLHFDNE
+99 DDA
-113 EQQARW
+113 QQASW
-119 HKEQQALLYT
+119 ENEQRGLLYD
-129 GQSTLSFHFTET
+129 GQSSLCFHYTET
-141 PKTILH
+141 PETILH

-164 DTLHEHA
+164 DVLHKNA
-171 FKQKSSFPDLL
+171 FKKQNDFPDLL

-200 AIHSVIARLGLFHE
+200 AIHSVIDRLGLYHE
-214 TLEGAVVSNT
+214 ALEGAVVTNT
-224 QELATHPHGYYERE
+224 NELATHEHGYYERE

-243 ISTNTVL
+243 IATNTVL
-250 SSLFFGAKKK
+250 SSIFFGAKKK

-280 MYLLVWSDTLWAEI
+280 MYLLVWSDTLWADI
-294 TIDNDGIPDKYS
+294 NIDKDGIPPKYH
-306 ATFDKENE
+306 AIFDKEHESLN
-314 ALKGF
+314 GF

-380 WGNAPKKVTALIEK
+380 WGNAPKKVAPLIAK
-394 VKQSTGEQGIAQHD
+394 VQESMGESGLNSHD

-435 RTQRWRSESDM
+435 RTQRWRSESNM

-461 QHSIIGKESVIVVS
+461 QHSIIGKKSVIVVS

-505 WMAHKGTANVMLNI
+505 WMAHKGTANVILNI

-527 EFIILSGD
+527 DFIILSGD

-571 IKWLDRLNRILYR
+571 IKWLDRLNRVLYR

-606 MGYGELFNGCAIGVL
+606 LGYGELFNGCAIGVL
-621 KISHKNTDV
+621 KISQKNTDV

-636 SNGKEVEFPT
+636 SNGKEVEFPA
-646 SKND
+646 SKDD

>member
-1 MAYALYAPCLLIAAI
+1 MP
-16 SITLKENVISTQHLP
+16 Q
-31 LVIAG
+31 VIAG
-36 PIVRKVTSNLCYI
+36 PIVRKVTSTECHI

-54 SADAPSLTLSHDE
+54 NADSPALNLSANEVVVS
-67 APIDGD
+67 GNCQ
-73 RQSETICV
+73 RETIRV
-81 GTHAFI
+81 GKYAFI
-87 HLLSFSASKPFS
+87 HLLSFTSSEPFEDTARIGYSLSFS
-99 DCARISYQLHFDNE
+99 DDA
-113 EQQARW
+113 QQASW
-119 HKEQQALLYT
+119 ENEQRGLLYD
-129 GQSTLSFHFTET
+129 GQSSLCFHYTET
-141 PKTILH
+141 PETILH

-164 DTLHEHA
+164 DVLHKNA
-171 FKQKSSFPDLL
+171 FKKENDFPDLL

-200 AIHSVIARLGLFHE
+200 AIHSVIDRLGLYHE
-214 TLEGAVVSNT
+214 ALEGAVVTNT
-224 QELATHPHGYYERE
+224 NELATHEHGYYERE

-243 ISTNTVL
+243 IATNTVL
-250 SSLFFGAKKK
+250 SSIFFGAKKK

-280 MYLLVWSDTLWAEI
+280 MYLLVWSDTLWADI
-294 TIDNDGIPDKYS
+294 NIDKDGIPPKYH
-306 ATFDKENE
+306 AIFDKEHE
-314 ALKGF
+314 ALNGF

-380 WGNAPKKVTALIEK
+380 WGNAPKKVAPLIAK
-394 VKQSTGEQGIAQHD
+394 VQESMGESGLNSHD
-408 EIIDDLLDFDQWHYR
+408 EIINDLLDFDQWHYR

-435 RTQRWRSESDM
+435 RTQRWRSESNM

-505 WMAHKGTANVMLNI
+505 WMAHKGTANVILNI

-527 EFIILSGD
+527 DFIILSGD

-571 IKWLDRLNRILYR
+571 IKWLDRLNRVLYR

-606 MGYGELFNGCAIGVL
+606 LGYGELFNGCAIGVL
-621 KISHKNTDV
+621 KISQKNTDV

-636 SNGKEVEFPT
+636 SNGKEVEFPA
-646 SKND
+646 SKDD

>member
-1 MAYALYAPCLLIAAI
+1 MP
-16 SITLKENVISTQHLP
+16 Q
-31 LVIAG
+31 VIAG
-36 PIVRKVTSNLCYI
+36 PIVRKVTSTECHI

-54 SADAPSLTLSHDE
+54 NADSPTLNLSANEVVVS
-67 APIDGD
+67 GNCQ
-73 RQSETICV
+73 RETIRV
-81 GTHAFI
+81 GKYAFI
-87 HLLSFSASKPFS
+87 HLLSFTSSEPFEDTARIGYSLSFS
-99 DCARISYQLHFDNE
+99 DDA
-113 EQQARW
+113 QQASW
-119 HKEQQALLYT
+119 ENEQRGLLYD
-129 GQSTLSFHFTET
+129 GQPSLCFHYTET
-141 PKTILH
+141 PETILH

-153 HFHSDDALAQV
+153 HFHSNDALAQV
-164 DTLHEHA
+164 DVLHKNA
-171 FKQKSSFPDLL
+171 FKKQNDFPDLL

-200 AIHSVIARLGLFHE
+200 AIHSVIDRLGLYHE
-214 TLEGAVVSNT
+214 ALEGAVVTNT
-224 QELATHPHGYYERE
+224 NELATHEHGYYERE

-243 ISTNTVL
+243 IATNTVL
-250 SSLFFGAKKK
+250 SSIFFGAKKK

-280 MYLLVWSDTLWAEI
+280 MYLLVWSDTLWADI
-294 TIDNDGIPDKYS
+294 NIDKDGIPPKYH
-306 ATFDKENE
+306 AIFDKEHE
-314 ALKGF
+314 ALNGF

-380 WGNAPKKVTALIEK
+380 WGNAPKKVAPLIAK
-394 VKQSTGEQGIAQHD
+394 VQESMGESGLNSHD

-435 RTQRWRSESDM
+435 RTQRWRSESNM

-505 WMAHKGTANVMLNI
+505 WMAHKGTANVILNI

-527 EFIILSGD
+527 DFIILSGD

-571 IKWLDRLNRILYR
+571 IKWLDRLNRVLYR

-606 MGYGELFNGCAIGVL
+606 LGYGELFNGCAIGVL
-621 KISHKNTDV
+621 KISQKNTDV

-636 SNGKEVEFPT
+636 SNGNEVEFPA
-646 SKND
+646 SKDD

>member
-1 MAYALYAPCLLIAAI
+1 MP
-16 SITLKENVISTQHLP
+16 Q
-31 LVIAG
+31 VIAG
-36 PIVRKVTSNLCYI
+36 PIVRKVTSTECHI

-54 SADAPSLTLSHDE
+54 NADSPTLNLSANEVVVS
-67 APIDGD
+67 GNCQ
-73 RQSETICV
+73 RETIRV
-81 GTHAFI
+81 GKYAFI
-87 HLLSFSASKPFS
+87 HLLSFTSSEPFEDTARIGYSLSFS
-99 DCARISYQLHFDNE
+99 DDA
-113 EQQARW
+113 QQASW
-119 HKEQQALLYT
+119 ENEQRGLLYD
-129 GQSTLSFHFTET
+129 GQSSLCFHYTET
-141 PKTILH
+141 PETILH

-164 DTLHEHA
+164 DVLHKNA
-171 FKQKSSFPDLL
+171 FKKQNDFPDLL

-200 AIHSVIARLGLFHE
+200 AIHSVIDRLGLYHE
-214 TLEGAVVSNT
+214 ALEGAVVTNT
-224 QELATHPHGYYERE
+224 NELATHEHGYYERE

-243 ISTNTVL
+243 IATNTVL
-250 SSLFFGAKKK
+250 SSIFFGAKKK

-280 MYLLVWSDTLWAEI
+280 MYLLVWSDTLWADI
-294 TIDNDGIPDKYS
+294 NIDKDGIPQKYH
-306 ATFDKENE
+306 AIFNKEHE
-314 ALKGF
+314 ALNGF

-380 WGNAPKKVTALIEK
+380 WGNAPKKVAPLIAK
-394 VKQSTGEQGIAQHD
+394 VQESMGESGLNSHD

-435 RTQRWRSESDM
+435 RTQRWRSESNM

-505 WMAHKGTANVMLNI
+505 WMAHKGTANVILNI

-527 EFIILSGD
+527 DFIILSGD

-571 IKWLDRLNRILYR
+571 IKWLDRLNRVLYR

-606 MGYGELFNGCAIGVL
+606 LGYGELFNGCAIGVL
-621 KISHKNTDV
+621 KISQKNTDV

-636 SNGKEVEFPT
+636 SNGKEVEFPA
-646 SKND
+646 SKDD

>member
-1 MAYALYAPCLLIAAI
+1 MP
-16 SITLKENVISTQHLP
+16 Q
-31 LVIAG
+31 VIAG
-36 PIVRKVTSNLCYI
+36 PIVRKVTSTECHI

-54 SADAPSLTLSHDE
+54 NADSPALNLSANEVVVS
-67 APIDGD
+67 GNCQ
-73 RQSETICV
+73 RETIRV
-81 GTHAFI
+81 GKYAFI
-87 HLLSFSASKPFS
+87 HLLSFTSSEPFEDTARIGYSLSFS
-99 DCARISYQLHFDNE
+99 DDA
-113 EQQARW
+113 QQASW
-119 HKEQQALLYT
+119 ENEQRGLLYD
-129 GQSTLSFHFTET
+129 GQSSLCFHYTET
-141 PKTILH
+141 PETILH

-164 DTLHEHA
+164 DVLHKNA
-171 FKQKSSFPDLL
+171 FKKQNDFPDLL

-200 AIHSVIARLGLFHE
+200 AIHSVIDRLGLYHE
-214 TLEGAVVSNT
+214 ALEGAVVTNT
-224 QELATHPHGYYERE
+224 NELATHEHGYYERE

-243 ISTNTVL
+243 IATNTVL
-250 SSLFFGAKKK
+250 SSIFFGAKKK

-280 MYLLVWSDTLWAEI
+280 MYLLVWSDTLWADI
-294 TIDNDGIPDKYS
+294 NIDKDGIPAKYH
-306 ATFDKENE
+306 AIFDKEHE
-314 ALKGF
+314 ALNGF

-380 WGNAPKKVTALIEK
+380 WGNAPKKVAPLIAK
-394 VKQSTGEQGIAQHD
+394 VQESMGESGLNSHD

-435 RTQRWRSESDM
+435 RTQRWRSESNM

-505 WMAHKGTANVMLNI
+505 WMAHKGTANVILNI

-527 EFIILSGD
+527 DFIILSGD

-571 IKWLDRLNRILYR
+571 IKWLDRLNRVLYR

-606 MGYGELFNGCAIGVL
+606 LGYGELFNGCAIGVL
-621 KISHKNTDV
+621 KISQKNTDV

-636 SNGKEVEFPT
+636 SNGKEVEFPA
-646 SKND
+646 SKDD

>member
-1 MAYALYAPCLLIAAI
+1 M
-16 SITLKENVISTQHLP
+16 TSTECH
-31 LVIAG
+31 
-36 PIVRKVTSNLCYI
+36 I

-54 SADAPSLTLSHDE
+54 NADSPTLNLSANEVVVS
-67 APIDGD
+67 GNCQ
-73 RQSETICV
+73 RETIRV
-81 GTHAFI
+81 GKYAFI
-87 HLLSFSASKPFS
+87 HLLSFTSSEPFEDTARIGYSLSFS
-99 DCARISYQLHFDNE
+99 DDA
-113 EQQARW
+113 QQASW
-119 HKEQQALLYT
+119 ENEQRGLLYD
-129 GQSTLSFHFTET
+129 GQSSLCFHYTET
-141 PKTILH
+141 PETILH

-164 DTLHEHA
+164 DVLHKNA
-171 FKQKSSFPDLL
+171 FKKQNDFPDLL

-200 AIHSVIARLGLFHE
+200 AIHSVIDRLGLYHE
-214 TLEGAVVSNT
+214 ALEGAVVTNT
-224 QELATHPHGYYERE
+224 NELATHEHGYYERE

-243 ISTNTVL
+243 IATNTVL
-250 SSLFFGAKKK
+250 SSIFFGAKKK

-280 MYLLVWSDTLWAEI
+280 MYLLVWSDTLWADI
-294 TIDNDGIPDKYS
+294 NIDKDGIPPKYH
-306 ATFDKENE
+306 AIFDKEHE
-314 ALKGF
+314 ALNGF

-380 WGNAPKKVTALIEK
+380 WGNAPKKVAPLIAK
-394 VKQSTGEQGIAQHD
+394 VQESMGESGLNSHD

-435 RTQRWRSESDM
+435 RTQRWRSESNM

-505 WMAHKGTANVMLNI
+505 WMAHKGTANVILNI

-527 EFIILSGD
+527 DFIILSGD
-535 VHYSFVYDVRLRFRR
+535 VHYSIVYDVRLRFRR
-550 NSPHIT
+550 NGPHIT

-571 IKWLDRLNRILYR
+571 IKWLDRLNRVLYR

-606 MGYGELFNGCAIGVL
+606 LGYGELFNGCAIGVL
-621 KISHKNTDV
+621 KISQKNTDV

-636 SNGKEVEFPT
+636 SNGKEVEFPA
-646 SKND
+646 SKDD

>member
-1 MAYALYAPCLLIAAI
+1 MP
-16 SITLKENVISTQHLP
+16 Q
-31 LVIAG
+31 VIAG
-36 PIVRKVTSNLCYI
+36 PIVRKVTSTECHI

-54 SADAPSLTLSHDE
+54 NADSPTLNLSANE
-67 APIDGD
+67 VVVIGNCQ
-73 RQSETICV
+73 RETIRV
-81 GTHAFI
+81 GKYAFI
-87 HLLSFSASKPFS
+87 HLLSFTSSEPFEDTARIGYSLSFS
-99 DCARISYQLHFDNE
+99 DDA
-113 EQQARW
+113 QQASW
-119 HKEQQALLYT
+119 ENEQRGLLYD
-129 GQSTLSFHFTET
+129 GQSSLCFHYTET
-141 PKTILH
+141 PETILH

-164 DTLHEHA
+164 DVLHKNA
-171 FKQKSSFPDLL
+171 FKKQNDFPDLL

-200 AIHSVIARLGLFHE
+200 AIHSVIDRLGLYHE
-214 TLEGAVVSNT
+214 ALEGAVVTNT
-224 QELATHPHGYYERE
+224 NELATHEHGYYERE

-243 ISTNTVL
+243 IATNTVL
-250 SSLFFGAKKK
+250 SSIFFGAKKK

-280 MYLLVWSDTLWAEI
+280 MYLLVWSDTLWADI
-294 TIDNDGIPDKYS
+294 NIDKDGIPPKYH
-306 ATFDKENE
+306 AIFDKEHE
-314 ALKGF
+314 ALNGF

-380 WGNAPKKVTALIEK
+380 WGNAPKKVAPLIAK
-394 VKQSTGEQGIAQHD
+394 VQESMGESGLNSHD
-408 EIIDDLLDFDQWHYR
+408 EIIDELLDFDQWHYR

-435 RTQRWRSESDM
+435 RTQRWRSESNM

-505 WMAHKGTANVMLNI
+505 WMAHKGTANVILNI

-527 EFIILSGD
+527 DFIILSGD

-571 IKWLDRLNRILYR
+571 IKWLDRLNRVLYR

-606 MGYGELFNGCAIGVL
+606 LGYGELFNGCAIGVL
-621 KISHKNTDV
+621 KISQKNTDV

-636 SNGKEVEFPT
+636 SNGKEVEFPA
-646 SKND
+646 SKDD

>member
-1 MAYALYAPCLLIAAI
+1 MP
-16 SITLKENVISTQHLP
+16 Q
-31 LVIAG
+31 VIAG
-36 PIVRKVTSNLCYI
+36 PIVRKVTSTECHI

-54 SADAPSLTLSHDE
+54 NADSPTLNLSANEVVVS
-67 APIDGD
+67 GNCQ
-73 RQSETICV
+73 RETIRV
-81 GTHAFI
+81 GKYAFI
-87 HLLSFSASKPFS
+87 HLLSFTSSEPFEDTARIGYSLSFS
-99 DCARISYQLHFDNE
+99 DDA
-113 EQQARW
+113 QQASW
-119 HKEQQALLYT
+119 ENEQRGLLYD
-129 GQSTLSFHFTET
+129 GQPSLCFHYTET
-141 PKTILH
+141 PETILH

-164 DTLHEHA
+164 DVLHKNA
-171 FKQKSSFPDLL
+171 FKKQNDFPDLL

-200 AIHSVIARLGLFHE
+200 AIHSVIDRLGLYHE
-214 TLEGAVVSNT
+214 ALEGAVVTNT
-224 QELATHPHGYYERE
+224 NELATHEHGYYERE

-243 ISTNTVL
+243 IATNTVL
-250 SSLFFGAKKK
+250 SSIFFGAKKK

-280 MYLLVWSDTLWAEI
+280 MYLLVWSDTLWADI
-294 TIDNDGIPDKYS
+294 NIDKDGIPTKYH
-306 ATFDKENE
+306 AIFDKEHETLN
-314 ALKGF
+314 GF

-380 WGNAPKKVTALIEK
+380 WGNAPKKVAPLIAK
-394 VKQSTGEQGIAQHD
+394 VQESMGESGLNSHD

-435 RTQRWRSESDM
+435 RTQRWRSESNM

-505 WMAHKGTANVMLNI
+505 WMAHKGTANVILNI

-527 EFIILSGD
+527 DFIILSGD

-571 IKWLDRLNRILYR
+571 IKWLDRLNRVLYR

-606 MGYGELFNGCAIGVL
+606 LGYGELFNGCAIGVL
-621 KISHKNTDV
+621 KISQKNTDV

-636 SNGKEVEFPT
+636 SNGKEVEFPA
-646 SKND
+646 SKDD

>member
-1 MAYALYAPCLLIAAI
+1 
-16 SITLKENVISTQHLP
+16 LP
-31 LVIAG
+31 QVIAG
-36 PIVRKVTSNLCYI
+36 PIVRKVTSTECHI

-54 SADAPSLTLSHDE
+54 NADSPTLNLSANEVVVS
-67 APIDGD
+67 GNCQ
-73 RQSETICV
+73 RETIRV
-81 GTHAFI
+81 GKYAFI
-87 HLLSFSASKPFS
+87 HLLSFTSSEPFEDTARIGYSLSFS
-99 DCARISYQLHFDNE
+99 DDA
-113 EQQARW
+113 QQASW
-119 HKEQQALLYT
+119 ENEQRGLLYD
-129 GQSTLSFHFTET
+129 GQPSLCFHYTET
-141 PKTILH
+141 PETILH

-164 DTLHEHA
+164 DVLHKNA
-171 FKQKSSFPDLL
+171 FKKQNDFPDLL

-200 AIHSVIARLGLFHE
+200 AIHSVIDRLGLYHE
-214 TLEGAVVSNT
+214 ALEGAVVTNT
-224 QELATHPHGYYERE
+224 NELATHEHGYYERE

-243 ISTNTVL
+243 IATNTVL
-250 SSLFFGAKKK
+250 SSIFFGAKKK

-280 MYLLVWSDTLWAEI
+280 MYLLVWSDTLWADI
-294 TIDNDGIPDKYS
+294 NIDKDGIPQKYH
-306 ATFDKENE
+306 AIFDKEHE
-314 ALKGF
+314 ALNGF

-380 WGNAPKKVTALIEK
+380 WGNAPKKVAPLIAK
-394 VKQSTGEQGIAQHD
+394 VQESMGESGLNSHD

-435 RTQRWRSESDM
+435 RTQRWRSESNM

-505 WMAHKGTANVMLNI
+505 WMAHKGTANVILNI

-527 EFIILSGD
+527 DFIILSGD

-571 IKWLDRLNRILYR
+571 IKWLDRLNRVLYR

-606 MGYGELFNGCAIGVL
+606 LGYGELFNGCAIGVL
-621 KISHKNTDV
+621 KISQKNTDV

-636 SNGKEVEFPT
+636 SNGNEVEFPA
-646 SKND
+646 SKDD

>member
-1 MAYALYAPCLLIAAI
+1 M
-16 SITLKENVISTQHLP
+16 SEESVISTQQLP
-31 LVIAG
+31 QVIAG
-36 PIVRKVTSNLCYI
+36 PIVRKVTSNSCHVWL
-49 WVVTS
+49 VS
-54 SADAPSLTLSHDE
+54 SNADAPSLSLSH
-67 APIDGD
+67 GD
-73 RQSETICV
+73 SVLAGDSQSDTVRV
-81 GTHAFI
+81 GKHAFI
-87 HLLSFSASKPFS
+87 HLVTFSASTSFE
-99 DCARISYQLHFDNE
+99 DRERINYKLIFNDH
-113 EQQARW
+113 QQQNAW
-119 HKEQQALLYT
+119 EKEQRALLYKD
-129 GQSTLSFHFTET
+129 QASLSFHYTGT
-141 PKTILH
+141 PETILH

-153 HFHSDDALAQV
+153 HFHGDDALVQV
-164 DTLHEHA
+164 DNLHKIA
-171 FKQKSSFPDLL
+171 FEEKASFPDLL

-200 AIHSVIARLGLFHE
+200 AIHCVIARLGLYHE
-214 TLEGAVVSNT
+214 ALEGAVVNNT
-224 QELATHPHGYYERE
+224 SDLATHEHGFYERE

-243 ISTNTVL
+243 IATNTVL
-250 SSLFFGAKKK
+250 SSIFFGAKKK

-280 MYLLVWSDTLWAEI
+280 MYLLVWSDTLWPDI
-294 TIDNDGIPDKYS
+294 VIDKDGIPEKYN
-306 ATFDKENE
+306 AIFDKENE
-314 ALKGF
+314 AITGF
-319 VKQLPQVRR
+319 VKPLLQVRR
-328 ALAHIPTYMIFDDHD
+328 ALAHVPTYMIFDDHD

-380 WGNAPKKVTALIEK
+380 WGNAPEKVTSLIQK
-394 VKQSTGEQGIAQHD
+394 VKASLDKQGLAAHNGIVD
-408 EIIDDLLDFDQWHYR
+408 ELLDFDQWHYR
-423 LDTTPPIEVLDT
+423 IDTTPPIEVLDT
-435 RTQRWRSESDM
+435 RTQRWRSESNM

-505 WMAHKGTANVMLNI
+505 WMAHKGTANVILNI

-571 IKWLDRLNRILYR
+571 IKWLDRLNRVLYR
-584 SKSPLNLFTRRR
+584 SKSPLNVFTRRR

-621 KISHKNTDV
+621 KISQKNTDV

-646 SKND
+646 SKDD

>member
-1 MAYALYAPCLLIAAI
+1 MP
-16 SITLKENVISTQHLP
+16 Q
-31 LVIAG
+31 VIAG
-36 PIVRKVTSNLCYI
+36 PIVRKVTSTECHI

-54 SADAPSLTLSHDE
+54 NADSPTLNLSANEVVVS
-67 APIDGD
+67 GNCQ
-73 RQSETICV
+73 RETIRV
-81 GTHAFI
+81 GKYAFI
-87 HLLSFSASKPFS
+87 HLLSFTSSEPFEDTARIGYSLSFS
-99 DCARISYQLHFDNE
+99 DDA
-113 EQQARW
+113 QQASW
-119 HKEQQALLYT
+119 ENEQRGLLYD
-129 GQSTLSFHFTET
+129 GQPSLCFHYTET
-141 PKTILH
+141 PETILH

-164 DTLHEHA
+164 DVLHKNA
-171 FKQKSSFPDLL
+171 FKKQNDFPDLL

-200 AIHSVIARLGLFHE
+200 AIHSVIDRLGLYHE
-214 TLEGAVVSNT
+214 ALEGAVVTNT
-224 QELATHPHGYYERE
+224 NELATHEHGYYERE

-243 ISTNTVL
+243 IATNTVL
-250 SSLFFGAKKK
+250 SSIFFGAKKK

-280 MYLLVWSDTLWAEI
+280 MYLLVWSDTLWADI
-294 TIDNDGIPDKYS
+294 NIDKDGIPPKYH
-306 ATFDKENE
+306 AIFDKEHE
-314 ALKGF
+314 ALNGF

-380 WGNAPKKVTALIEK
+380 WGNAPKKVAPLIAK
-394 VKQSTGEQGIAQHD
+394 VQESMGESGLNSHD

-435 RTQRWRSESDM
+435 RTQRWRSESNM

-505 WMAHKGTANVMLNI
+505 WMAHKGTANVILNI

-527 EFIILSGD
+527 DFIILSGD

-571 IKWLDRLNRILYR
+571 IKWLDRLNRVLYR

-606 MGYGELFNGCAIGVL
+606 LGYGELFNGCAIGVL
-621 KISHKNTDV
+621 KISQKTTDV

-636 SNGKEVEFPT
+636 SNGKEVEFPA
-646 SKND
+646 SKDD

>member
-1 MAYALYAPCLLIAAI
+1 MP
-16 SITLKENVISTQHLP
+16 Q
-31 LVIAG
+31 VIAG
-36 PIVRKVTSNLCYI
+36 PIVRKVTSTECHI

-54 SADAPSLTLSHDE
+54 NADSPTLNLSANEVVVS
-67 APIDGD
+67 GNCQ
-73 RQSETICV
+73 RETIRV
-81 GTHAFI
+81 GKYAFI
-87 HLLSFSASKPFS
+87 HLLSFTSSEPFEDTARIGYSLSFS
-99 DCARISYQLHFDNE
+99 DDA
-113 EQQARW
+113 QQASW
-119 HKEQQALLYT
+119 ENEQRGLLYD
-129 GQSTLSFHFTET
+129 GQSSLCFHYTET
-141 PKTILH
+141 PETILH

-164 DTLHEHA
+164 DVLHKNA
-171 FKQKSSFPDLL
+171 FKKQNDFPDLL

-200 AIHSVIARLGLFHE
+200 AIHSVIDRLGLYHE
-214 TLEGAVVSNT
+214 ALEGAVVTNT
-224 QELATHPHGYYERE
+224 NELATHEHGYYERE

-243 ISTNTVL
+243 IATNTVL
-250 SSLFFGAKKK
+250 SSIFFGAKKK

-280 MYLLVWSDTLWAEI
+280 MYLLVWSDTLWADI
-294 TIDNDGIPDKYS
+294 NIDKDGIPPKYHVI
-306 ATFDKENE
+306 FDKEHE
-314 ALKGF
+314 ALNGF

-380 WGNAPKKVTALIEK
+380 WGNAPKKVAPLIAK
-394 VKQSTGEQGIAQHD
+394 VQESMGESGLNSHD

-435 RTQRWRSESDM
+435 RTQRWRSESNM

-505 WMAHKGTANVMLNI
+505 WMAHKGTANVILNI

-527 EFIILSGD
+527 DFIILSGD

-571 IKWLDRLNRILYR
+571 IKWLDRLNRVLYR

-606 MGYGELFNGCAIGVL
+606 LGYGELFNGCAIGVL
-621 KISHKNTDV
+621 KISQKNTDV

-636 SNGKEVEFPT
+636 NNGKEVEFPA
-646 SKND
+646 SKDD

>member
-1 MAYALYAPCLLIAAI
+1 MPQ
-16 SITLKENVISTQHLP
+16 VI
-31 LVIAG
+31 VG
-36 PIVRKVTSNLCYI
+36 PIVRKVTSNSCHVWL
-49 WVVTS
+49 VS
-54 SADAPSLTLSHDE
+54 SNADAPSLSLSH
-67 APIDGD
+67 GD
-73 RQSETICV
+73 SVLAGDSQSDTVRV
-81 GTHAFI
+81 GKHAFI
-87 HLLSFSASKPFS
+87 HLVTFSASTSFE
-99 DCARISYQLHFDNE
+99 DRERINYKLIFNDH
-113 EQQARW
+113 QQQNAW
-119 HKEQQALLYT
+119 EKEQRALLYKD
-129 GQSTLSFHFTET
+129 QASLSFHYTGT
-141 PKTILH
+141 PETILH

-153 HFHSDDALAQV
+153 HFHGDDALVQV
-164 DTLHEHA
+164 DNLHKIA
-171 FKQKSSFPDLL
+171 FEENASFPDLL

-200 AIHSVIARLGLFHE
+200 AIHSVIARLGLYHE
-214 TLEGAVVSNT
+214 ALEGAVVNNT
-224 QELATHPHGYYERE
+224 SDLATHEHGFYERE

-243 ISTNTVL
+243 IATNTVL
-250 SSLFFGAKKK
+250 SSIFFGAKKK

-280 MYLLVWSDTLWAEI
+280 MYLLVWSDTLWPDI
-294 TIDNDGIPDKYS
+294 VIDKDRIPEKYN
-306 ATFDKENE
+306 AIFDKENE
-314 ALKGF
+314 ALTGF
-319 VKQLPQVRR
+319 VKPLLQVRR

-380 WGNAPKKVTALIEK
+380 WGNAPEKVTSLIQK
-394 VKQSTGEQGIAQHD
+394 VKASLDKQGLAAHNEIVD
-408 EIIDDLLDFDQWHYR
+408 ELLDFDQWHYR
-423 LDTTPPIEVLDT
+423 IDTTPPIEVLDT
-435 RTQRWRSESDM
+435 RTQRWRSESNM

-505 WMAHKGTANVMLNI
+505 WMAHKGTANVILNI

-527 EFIILSGD
+527 DFIILSGD

-571 IKWLDRLNRILYR
+571 IKWLDRLNRVLYR

-606 MGYGELFNGCAIGVL
+606 LGYGELFNGCAIGVL
-621 KISHKNTDV
+621 KISQKNTDV

-636 SNGKEVEFPT
+636 SNGKEVEFPA
-646 SKND
+646 SKDD

>member
-1 MAYALYAPCLLIAAI
+1 MP
-16 SITLKENVISTQHLP
+16 Q
-31 LVIAG
+31 VIAG
-36 PIVRKVTSNLCYI
+36 PIVRKVTSTECHI

-54 SADAPSLTLSHDE
+54 NADSPALNLSANE
-67 APIDGD
+67 NIIDGNCQ
-73 RQSETICV
+73 RETVRV
-81 GTHAFI
+81 GKYAFI
-87 HLLSFSASKPFS
+87 HLLSFTSSEPFEDTARIGYSLSFS
-99 DCARISYQLHFDNE
+99 DDA
-113 EQQARW
+113 QQASW
-119 HKEQQALLYT
+119 EDEQRGLLYD
-129 GQSTLSFHFTET
+129 GQSSLCFHYTET
-141 PKTILH
+141 PETILH

-164 DTLHEHA
+164 DVLHKNA
-171 FKQKSSFPDLL
+171 FKKQNDFPDLL

-200 AIHSVIARLGLFHE
+200 AIHSVIDRLGLYHE
-214 TLEGAVVSNT
+214 ALEGAVVTNT
-224 QELATHPHGYYERE
+224 NELATHEYGYYERE

-243 ISTNTVL
+243 IATNTVL
-250 SSLFFGAKKK
+250 SSIFFGAKKK

-280 MYLLVWSDTLWAEI
+280 MYLLVWSDTLWADI
-294 TIDNDGIPDKYS
+294 NIDKDGIPPKYH
-306 ATFDKENE
+306 AIFDKEHE
-314 ALKGF
+314 ALNGF

-380 WGNAPKKVTALIEK
+380 WGNAPKKVAPLIAK
-394 VKQSTGEQGIAQHD
+394 VQESMGESGLNSHD

-435 RTQRWRSESDM
+435 RTQRWRSESNM

-461 QHSIIGKESVIVVS
+461 QHSIIGKKSVIVVS

-505 WMAHKGTANVMLNI
+505 WMAHKGTANVILNI

-527 EFIILSGD
+527 DFIILSGD

-571 IKWLDRLNRILYR
+571 IKWLDRLNRVLYR

-606 MGYGELFNGCAIGVL
+606 LGYGELFNGCAIGVL
-621 KISHKNTDV
+621 KISQKNTDV

-636 SNGKEVEFPT
+636 SNGKEVEFPA
-646 SKND
+646 SKDD

>member
-1 MAYALYAPCLLIAAI
+1 M
-16 SITLKENVISTQHLP
+16 TSTECH
-31 LVIAG
+31 
-36 PIVRKVTSNLCYI
+36 I

-54 SADAPSLTLSHDE
+54 NADSPTLNLSANEVVVS
-67 APIDGD
+67 GNCQ
-73 RQSETICV
+73 RETIRV
-81 GTHAFI
+81 GKYAFI
-87 HLLSFSASKPFS
+87 HLLSFTSSEPFEDTARIGYSLSFS
-99 DCARISYQLHFDNE
+99 DDA
-113 EQQARW
+113 QQASW
-119 HKEQQALLYT
+119 ENEQRGLLYD
-129 GQSTLSFHFTET
+129 GQPSLCFHYTET
-141 PKTILH
+141 PETILH

-164 DTLHEHA
+164 DVLHKNA
-171 FKQKSSFPDLL
+171 FKKQNDFPDLL

-200 AIHSVIARLGLFHE
+200 AIHSVIDRLGLYHE
-214 TLEGAVVSNT
+214 ALEGAVVTNT
-224 QELATHPHGYYERE
+224 NELATHEHGYYERE

-243 ISTNTVL
+243 IATNTVL
-250 SSLFFGAKKK
+250 SSIFFGAKKK

-280 MYLLVWSDTLWAEI
+280 MYLLVWSDTLWADI
-294 TIDNDGIPDKYS
+294 NIDKDGIPQKYH
-306 ATFDKENE
+306 AIFDKEHE
-314 ALKGF
+314 ALNGF

-380 WGNAPKKVTALIEK
+380 WGNAPKKVAPLIAK
-394 VKQSTGEQGIAQHD
+394 VQESMGESGLNSHD

-435 RTQRWRSESDM
+435 RTQRWRSESNM

-505 WMAHKGTANVMLNI
+505 WMAHKGTANVILNI

-527 EFIILSGD
+527 DFIILSGD

-571 IKWLDRLNRILYR
+571 IKWLDRLNRVLYR

-606 MGYGELFNGCAIGVL
+606 LGYGELFNGCAIGVL
-621 KISHKNTDV
+621 KISQKNTDV

-636 SNGKEVEFPT
+636 SNGNEVEFPA
-646 SKND
+646 SKDD

>member
-1 MAYALYAPCLLIAAI
+1 M
-16 SITLKENVISTQHLP
+16 TSTECH
-31 LVIAG
+31 
-36 PIVRKVTSNLCYI
+36 I

-54 SADAPSLTLSHDE
+54 NADSPALNLSANEVVVS
-67 APIDGD
+67 GNCQ
-73 RQSETICV
+73 RETIRV
-81 GTHAFI
+81 GKYAFI
-87 HLLSFSASKPFS
+87 HLLSFTSSEPFEDTARIGYSLSFS
-99 DCARISYQLHFDNE
+99 DDA
-113 EQQARW
+113 QQASW
-119 HKEQQALLYT
+119 ENEQRGLLYD
-129 GQSTLSFHFTET
+129 GQPSLCFHYTET
-141 PKTILH
+141 PETILH

-164 DTLHEHA
+164 DVLHKNA
-171 FKQKSSFPDLL
+171 FKKQNDFPDLL

-200 AIHSVIARLGLFHE
+200 AIHSVIDRLGLYHE
-214 TLEGAVVSNT
+214 ALEGAVVTNT
-224 QELATHPHGYYERE
+224 NELATHEHGYYERE

-243 ISTNTVL
+243 IATNTVL
-250 SSLFFGAKKK
+250 SSIFFGAKKK

-280 MYLLVWSDTLWAEI
+280 MYLLVWSDTLWADI
-294 TIDNDGIPDKYS
+294 NIDKDGIPPKYH
-306 ATFDKENE
+306 AIFDKEHE
-314 ALKGF
+314 ALNGF

-380 WGNAPKKVTALIEK
+380 WGNAPKKVAPLIAK
-394 VKQSTGEQGIAQHD
+394 VQESMGESGLNSHD

-435 RTQRWRSESDM
+435 RTQRWRSESNM

-505 WMAHKGTANVMLNI
+505 WMAHKGTANVILNI

-527 EFIILSGD
+527 DFIILSGD

-571 IKWLDRLNRILYR
+571 IKWLDRLNRVLYR

-606 MGYGELFNGCAIGVL
+606 LGYGELFNGCAIGVL
-621 KISHKNTDV
+621 KISQKNTDV

-636 SNGKEVEFPT
+636 SNGKEVEFPA
-646 SKND
+646 SKDD

>member
-1 MAYALYAPCLLIAAI
+1 MP
-16 SITLKENVISTQHLP
+16 Q
-31 LVIAG
+31 VIAG
-36 PIVRKVTSNLCYI
+36 PIVRKVTSTECHI

-54 SADAPSLTLSHDE
+54 NADSPTLNLSANEVVVS
-67 APIDGD
+67 GNCQ
-73 RQSETICV
+73 RETIRV
-81 GTHAFI
+81 GKYAFI
-87 HLLSFSASKPFS
+87 HLLSFTSSEPFEDTARIGYSLSFS
-99 DCARISYQLHFDNE
+99 DDA
-113 EQQARW
+113 QQASW
-119 HKEQQALLYT
+119 ENEQRGLLYD
-129 GQSTLSFHFTET
+129 GQSSLCFHYTET
-141 PKTILH
+141 PETILH

-164 DTLHEHA
+164 DVLHKNA
-171 FKQKSSFPDLL
+171 FKKQNDFPDLL

-200 AIHSVIARLGLFHE
+200 AIHSVIDRLGLYHE
-214 TLEGAVVSNT
+214 ALEGAVVTNT
-224 QELATHPHGYYERE
+224 NELATHEHGYYERE

-243 ISTNTVL
+243 IATNTVL
-250 SSLFFGAKKK
+250 SSIFFGAKKK

-280 MYLLVWSDTLWAEI
+280 MYLLVWSDTLWADI
-294 TIDNDGIPDKYS
+294 NIDKDGIPPKYH
-306 ATFDKENE
+306 AIFDKEHE
-314 ALKGF
+314 ALNGF

-380 WGNAPKKVTALIEK
+380 WGNAPKKVAPLIAK
-394 VKQSTGEQGIAQHD
+394 VQESMGESGLKSHD

-435 RTQRWRSESDM
+435 RTQRWRSESNM

-505 WMAHKGTANVMLNI
+505 WMAHKGTANVILNI

-527 EFIILSGD
+527 DFIILSGD

-571 IKWLDRLNRILYR
+571 IKWLDRLNRVLYR

-621 KISHKNTDV
+621 KISQKNTDV
-630 QCKALL
+630 LCKALL
-636 SNGKEVEFPT
+636 SNGKEVEFPA
-646 SKND
+646 SKDD

>member
-1 MAYALYAPCLLIAAI
+1 M
-16 SITLKENVISTQHLP
+16 TSTECH
-31 LVIAG
+31 
-36 PIVRKVTSNLCYI
+36 I

-54 SADAPSLTLSHDE
+54 NADSPALNLSANEVVVS
-67 APIDGD
+67 GNCQ
-73 RQSETICV
+73 RETIRV
-81 GTHAFI
+81 GKYAFI
-87 HLLSFSASKPFS
+87 HLLSFTSSEPFEDTARIGYSLSFS
-99 DCARISYQLHFDNE
+99 DDA
-113 EQQARW
+113 QQASW
-119 HKEQQALLYT
+119 ENEQRGLLYD
-129 GQSTLSFHFTET
+129 GQSSLCFHYTET
-141 PKTILH
+141 PETILH

-164 DTLHEHA
+164 DVLHKIA
-171 FKQKSSFPDLL
+171 FKKQNDFPDLL

-200 AIHSVIARLGLFHE
+200 AIHSVIDRLGLYHE
-214 TLEGAVVSNT
+214 ALEGAVVTNT
-224 QELATHPHGYYERE
+224 NELATHEHGYYERE

-243 ISTNTVL
+243 IATNTVL
-250 SSLFFGAKKK
+250 SSIFFGAKKK

-280 MYLLVWSDTLWAEI
+280 MYLLVWSDTLWADI
-294 TIDNDGIPDKYS
+294 NIDKDGIPPKYH
-306 ATFDKENE
+306 AIFDKEHE
-314 ALKGF
+314 ALNGF

-380 WGNAPKKVTALIEK
+380 WGNAPKKVAPLIAK
-394 VKQSTGEQGIAQHD
+394 VQESMGESGLNSHD
-408 EIIDDLLDFDQWHYR
+408 EIIDELLDFDQWHYR

-435 RTQRWRSESDM
+435 RTQRWRSESNM

-505 WMAHKGTANVMLNI
+505 WMAHKGTANVILNI

-527 EFIILSGD
+527 DFIILSGD

-571 IKWLDRLNRILYR
+571 IKWLDRLNRVLYR

-606 MGYGELFNGCAIGVL
+606 LGYGELFNGCAIGVL
-621 KISHKNTDV
+621 KISQKNTDV

-636 SNGKEVEFPT
+636 SNGKEVEFPA
-646 SKND
+646 SKDD

>member
-1 MAYALYAPCLLIAAI
+1 
-16 SITLKENVISTQHLP
+16 
-31 LVIAG
+31 
-36 PIVRKVTSNLCYI
+36 VTSTECHI

-54 SADAPSLTLSHDE
+54 NADSPALNLSANEVVVS
-67 APIDGD
+67 GNCQ
-73 RQSETICV
+73 RETIRV
-81 GTHAFI
+81 GKYAFI
-87 HLLSFSASKPFS
+87 HLLSFTSSEPFEDTARIGYSLSFS
-99 DCARISYQLHFDNE
+99 DDA
-113 EQQARW
+113 QQASW
-119 HKEQQALLYT
+119 ENEQRGLLYD
-129 GQSTLSFHFTET
+129 GQSSLCFHYTET
-141 PKTILH
+141 PETILH

-164 DTLHEHA
+164 DVLHKIA
-171 FKQKSSFPDLL
+171 FKKQNDFPDLL

-200 AIHSVIARLGLFHE
+200 AIHSVIDRLGLYHE
-214 TLEGAVVSNT
+214 ALEGAVVTNT
-224 QELATHPHGYYERE
+224 NELATHEHGYYERE

-243 ISTNTVL
+243 IATNTVL
-250 SSLFFGAKKK
+250 SSIFFGAKKK

-280 MYLLVWSDTLWAEI
+280 MYLLVWSDTLWADI
-294 TIDNDGIPDKYS
+294 NIDKDGIPPKYH
-306 ATFDKENE
+306 AIFDKEHE
-314 ALKGF
+314 ALNGF

-380 WGNAPKKVTALIEK
+380 WGNAPKKVAPLIAK
-394 VKQSTGEQGIAQHD
+394 VQESMGESGLNSHD

-435 RTQRWRSESDM
+435 RTQRWRSESNM

-505 WMAHKGTANVMLNI
+505 WMAHKGTANVILNI

-527 EFIILSGD
+527 DFIILSGD

-571 IKWLDRLNRILYR
+571 IKWLDRLNRVLYR

-606 MGYGELFNGCAIGVL
+606 LGYGELFNGCAIGVL
-621 KISHKNTDV
+621 KISQKNTDV

-636 SNGKEVEFPT
+636 SNGKEVEFPA
-646 SKND
+646 SKDD

>member
-1 MAYALYAPCLLIAAI
+1 MP
-16 SITLKENVISTQHLP
+16 Q
-31 LVIAG
+31 VIAG
-36 PIVRKVTSNLCYI
+36 PIVRKVTSTECHI

-54 SADAPSLTLSHDE
+54 NADSPTLNLSANEVVVS
-67 APIDGD
+67 GNCQ
-73 RQSETICV
+73 RETIRV
-81 GTHAFI
+81 GKYAFI
-87 HLLSFSASKPFS
+87 HLLSFTSSEPFEDTARIGYSLSFS
-99 DCARISYQLHFDNE
+99 DDA
-113 EQQARW
+113 QQASW
-119 HKEQQALLYT
+119 ENEQRGLLYD
-129 GQSTLSFHFTET
+129 GQPSLCFHYTET
-141 PKTILH
+141 PETILH

-164 DTLHEHA
+164 DVLHKNA
-171 FKQKSSFPDLL
+171 FKKQNDFPDLL

-200 AIHSVIARLGLFHE
+200 AIHSVIDRLGLYHE
-214 TLEGAVVSNT
+214 ALEGAVVTNT
-224 QELATHPHGYYERE
+224 NELATHEHGYYERE

-243 ISTNTVL
+243 IATNTVL
-250 SSLFFGAKKK
+250 SSIFFGAKKK

-280 MYLLVWSDTLWAEI
+280 MYLLVWSDTLWADI
-294 TIDNDGIPDKYS
+294 NIDKDGIPQKYH
-306 ATFDKENE
+306 AIFDKEHE
-314 ALKGF
+314 ALNGF

-380 WGNAPKKVTALIEK
+380 WGNAPKKVAPLIAK
-394 VKQSTGEQGIAQHD
+394 VQESMGESGLNSHD

-435 RTQRWRSESDM
+435 RTQRWRSESNM

-505 WMAHKGTANVMLNI
+505 WMAHKGTANVILNI

-527 EFIILSGD
+527 DFIILSGD

-571 IKWLDRLNRILYR
+571 IKWLDRLNRVLYR

-606 MGYGELFNGCAIGVL
+606 LGYGELFNGCAIGVL
-621 KISHKNTDV
+621 KISQKTTDV

-636 SNGKEVEFPT
+636 SNGNEVEFPA
-646 SKND
+646 SKDD

>member
-1 MAYALYAPCLLIAAI
+1 M
-16 SITLKENVISTQHLP
+16 TSTECH
-31 LVIAG
+31 
-36 PIVRKVTSNLCYI
+36 I

-54 SADAPSLTLSHDE
+54 NADSPTLNLSANEVVVS
-67 APIDGD
+67 GNCQ
-73 RQSETICV
+73 RETIRV
-81 GTHAFI
+81 GKYAFI
-87 HLLSFSASKPFS
+87 HLLSFTSSEPFEDTARIGYSLSFS
-99 DCARISYQLHFDNE
+99 DDA
-113 EQQARW
+113 QQASW
-119 HKEQQALLYT
+119 ENEQRGLLYD
-129 GQSTLSFHFTET
+129 GQSSLCFHYTET
-141 PKTILH
+141 PETILH

-164 DTLHEHA
+164 DVLHKNA
-171 FKQKSSFPDLL
+171 FKKQNDFPDLL

-200 AIHSVIARLGLFHE
+200 AIHSVIDRLGLYHE
-214 TLEGAVVSNT
+214 ALEGAVVTNT
-224 QELATHPHGYYERE
+224 NELATHEHGYYERE

-243 ISTNTVL
+243 IATNTVL
-250 SSLFFGAKKK
+250 SSIFFGAKKK

-280 MYLLVWSDTLWAEI
+280 MYLLVWSDTLWADI
-294 TIDNDGIPDKYS
+294 NIDKDGIPPKYH
-306 ATFDKENE
+306 AIFDKEHE
-314 ALKGF
+314 ALNGF

-380 WGNAPKKVTALIEK
+380 WGNAPKKVAPLIAK
-394 VKQSTGEQGIAQHD
+394 VQESMGESGLNSHD
-408 EIIDDLLDFDQWHYR
+408 EIIDELLDFDQWHYR

-435 RTQRWRSESDM
+435 RTQRWRSESNM

-505 WMAHKGTANVMLNI
+505 WMAHKGTANVILNI

-527 EFIILSGD
+527 DFIILSGD

-571 IKWLDRLNRILYR
+571 IKWLDRLNRVLYR

-606 MGYGELFNGCAIGVL
+606 LGYGELFNGCAIGVL
-621 KISHKNTDV
+621 KISQKNTDV

-636 SNGKEVEFPT
+636 SNGKEVEFPA
-646 SKND
+646 SKDD

>member
-1 MAYALYAPCLLIAAI
+1 M
-16 SITLKENVISTQHLP
+16 TSTECH
-31 LVIAG
+31 
-36 PIVRKVTSNLCYI
+36 I

-54 SADAPSLTLSHDE
+54 NADSPTLNLSANEVVVS
-67 APIDGD
+67 GNCQ
-73 RQSETICV
+73 RETIRV
-81 GTHAFI
+81 GKYAFI
-87 HLLSFSASKPFS
+87 HLLSFTSSEPFEDTARIGYSLSFS
-99 DCARISYQLHFDNE
+99 DDA
-113 EQQARW
+113 QQASW
-119 HKEQQALLYT
+119 EVEQRGLLYD
-129 GQSTLSFHFTET
+129 GQSSLCFHYTET
-141 PKTILH
+141 PETILH

-164 DTLHEHA
+164 DALHKNA
-171 FKQKSSFPDLL
+171 FKKQNDFPDLL

-200 AIHSVIARLGLFHE
+200 AIHSVIDRLGLYHE
-214 TLEGAVVSNT
+214 ALEGAVVTNT
-224 QELATHPHGYYERE
+224 NELATHEHGYYERE

-243 ISTNTVL
+243 IATNTVL
-250 SSLFFGAKKK
+250 SSIFFGAKKK

-280 MYLLVWSDTLWAEI
+280 MYLLVWSDTLWADI
-294 TIDNDGIPDKYS
+294 NIDKDGIPPKYH
-306 ATFDKENE
+306 AIFDKEHE
-314 ALKGF
+314 ALNGF

-380 WGNAPKKVTALIEK
+380 WGNAPKKVAPLIAK
-394 VKQSTGEQGIAQHD
+394 VQESMGESGLNSHD

-435 RTQRWRSESDM
+435 RTQRWRSESNM

-505 WMAHKGTANVMLNI
+505 WMAHKGTANVILNI

-527 EFIILSGD
+527 DFIILSGD

-571 IKWLDRLNRILYR
+571 IKWLDRLNRVLYR

-606 MGYGELFNGCAIGVL
+606 LGYGELFNGCAIGVL
-621 KISHKNTDV
+621 KISQKNTDV

-636 SNGKEVEFPT
+636 SNGKEVEFPA
-646 SKND
+646 SKDD